1 MTAEKAGGPANPK
14 NIAACVRVIYIV
26 LMIATQNIY
35 RPSPSTRGRTRT
47 VSFDSAPTQSLFQ
60 KDLVHL
66 QFGDSLTFYDSWP
79 TPAVIISD
87 GGYGVLGFDGDTSD
101 HLGLA
106 EWYHSHIKAWSAK
119 ATPQT
124 TLWFWNSEIGWAAV
138 HPLLEQYGFRYV
150 NANFWNKGKAH
161 IAGNVNTQKIRR
173 FPVVTEICVQYSFEA
188 RIDGLVLKEWMLR
201 EWKRS
206 GLPVRK
212 TNDACGVADAATRK
226 YFDQGHL
233 WYPPPPDRFQ
243 MLVDYAN
250 LHGNPKERP
259 FFTADGTRSLTADEW
274 DRMRYKF
281 RCPHGYTNVWERNS
295 LHCSERIKAPNGKA
309 AHLNQKPLDLLSLL
323 INASSDPGDVI
334 WEPFGGLFS
343 ASLAASNSNR
353 KAYAAEID
361 PTYFQLGVQRF
372 TEPRPMLLN
381 L

>member
-1 MTAEKAGGPANPK
+1 
-14 NIAACVRVIYIV
+14 
-26 LMIATQNIY
+26 MIALTKNGG
-35 RPSPSTRGRTRT
+35 PSPSTRGRTRT
-47 VSFDSAPTQSLFQ
+47 VTLHIEPDRKLFQ
-60 KDLVHL
+60 NEFVHL
-66 QFGDSLTFYDSWP
+66 HYGNSLNFYDFWP
-79 TPAVIISD
+79 SPTVIVSD

-101 HLGLA
+101 HLGLPD
-106 EWYHSHIKAWSAK
+106 WYEPHIKAWAAK

-138 HPLLEQYGFRYV
+138 HPVLERYGFRYI

-188 RIDGLVLKEWMLR
+188 KLGGLSLKEWMLN

-212 TNDACGVADAATRK
+212 TNEACGVADAATRK

-233 WYPPPPDRFQ
+233 WYPPPPSKFQ

-250 LHGNPKERP
+250 THGDSNRRP
-259 FFTADGTRSLTADEW
+259 YFSVDGSSSLTADDW
-274 DRMRYKF
+274 VRMRYKF
-281 RCPHGYTNVWERNS
+281 RCPHGFTNVWERHA
-295 LHCSERIKAPNGKA
+295 LHCEERIKAPNGKA
-309 AHLNQKPLDLLSLL
+309 AHLNQKPLDLLKL
-323 INASSDPGDVI
+323 IIQASSDDGDVV

-343 ASLAASNSNR
+343 ASLAAWKCGR
-353 KAYAAEID
+353 TAYAAEID
-361 PTYFQLGVQRF
+361 STYFQLGMRRF
-372 TEPRPMLLN
+372 TEPIPLLLN